1 MTTGGTTGDT
11 AAGTTPRT
19 TASRVSG
26 PLVRYRV
33 MAIVTGT
40 LLLILVLVAVPLKY
54 AADHPGPTAV
64 VGVAHGFLFMV
75 YLIATL
81 DLGVRLRWNPI
92 KLLIVMACGTI
103 PFASF
108 IAERRITREVRAAG

>member
-1 MTTGGTTGDT
+1 MTT
-11 AAGTTPRT
+11 AST

-26 PLVRYRV
+26 ALLRYRV

-40 LLLILVLVAVPLKY
+40 FLVILVFIAMPLKY
-54 AADHPGPTAV
+54 GADHPTPTKIF
-64 VGVAHGFLFMV
+64 GVAHGFLFMV
-75 YLIATL
+75 YLVATL
-81 DLGVRLRWNPI
+81 DLGIRLRWHPI

-108 IAERRITREVRAAG
+108 VAERRITREVRATR